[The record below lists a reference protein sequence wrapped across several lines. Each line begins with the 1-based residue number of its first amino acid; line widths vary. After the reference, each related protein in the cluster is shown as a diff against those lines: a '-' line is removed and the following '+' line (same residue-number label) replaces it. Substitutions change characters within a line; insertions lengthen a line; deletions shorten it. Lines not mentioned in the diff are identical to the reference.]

1 MLDGFKVE
9 VVPWLSGFWSER
21 LPLVWV
27 RCCLQL
33 VSPLFRVRVWHES
46 CWPGCLGE
54 EVWGCLGGGPST
66 QNDLYSKRLVG
77 KVLDPIDFTVV
88 ASMKAA
94 CGCGG
99 IGRRTRFRF

>member
-1 MLDGFKVE
+1 M
-9 VVPWLSGFWSER
+9 
-21 LPLVWV
+21 
-27 RCCLQL
+27 
-33 VSPLFRVRVWHES
+33 RVREVRFLAVVYVGVSGVMLCRFDFEA
-46 CWPGCLGE
+46 
-54 EVWGCLGGGPST
+54 VWGCLGEGPST

-99 IGRRTRFRF
+99 IGRRTRFRFWRLWRGGSSPFTRTITDSRDCISP